1 MAVIRCKACGRV
13 YDYNKQGMC
22 PKCGAYNR
30 PPRRERVDPDG
41 SVHFVE
47 SRDAAVPSHRG
58 KKVCYEEKTCYEGQT
73 RRSARE
79 AAGEPD
85 SIRAKDW
92 ENLKDSAQGLK
103 NKFQNLG
110 KKRRDG
116 LIGLAVA
123 LLVLL
128 PPILNSCHTSR
139 RYEPAPE
146 PAYPTEEAAV
156 QYAGDTTVYQ
166 MDWYFEMMDEVARVT
181 EVQTDAQRVIVTVE
195 GLTSDTAPLPFLTAY
210 DAGGNLLDLT
220 APIQFTLLDY
230 GTEYIFDRSMYN
242 AEDAA
247 EWLLEFDVQEKQDG
261 TMVYTGDVVAV
272 DLTDALS

>member
-1 MAVIRCKACGRV
+1 M
-13 YDYNKQGMC
+13 
-22 PKCGAYNR
+22 
-30 PPRRERVDPDG
+30 
-41 SVHFVE
+41 
-47 SRDAAVPSHRG
+47 
-58 KKVCYEEKTCYEGQT
+58 
-73 RRSARE
+73 
-79 AAGEPD
+79 
-85 SIRAKDW
+85 
-92 ENLKDSAQGLK
+92 K
-103 NKFQNLG
+103 NKFQNLE

-166 MDWYFEMMDEVARVT
+166 MDWYFEM
-181 EVQTDAQRVIVTVE
+181 TDAQRVIVTVE

-210 DAGGNLLDLT
+210 DVGGNLLDLT

-261 TMVYTGDVVAV
+261 TMAYTGDVVAV

>member
-1 MAVIRCKACGRV
+1 M
-13 YDYNKQGMC
+13 
-22 PKCGAYNR
+22 
-30 PPRRERVDPDG
+30 
-41 SVHFVE
+41 
-47 SRDAAVPSHRG
+47 
-58 KKVCYEEKTCYEGQT
+58 
-73 RRSARE
+73 
-79 AAGEPD
+79 
-85 SIRAKDW
+85 
-92 ENLKDSAQGLK
+92 
-103 NKFQNLG
+103 
-110 KKRRDG
+110 
-116 LIGLAVA
+116 
-123 LLVLL
+123 
-128 PPILNSCHTSR
+128 
-139 RYEPAPE
+139 
-146 PAYPTEEAAV
+146 

>member
-1 MAVIRCKACGRV
+1 MAAIRCKACGRV

-47 SRDAAVPSHRG
+47 SRDAAVPPHRG
-58 KKVCYEEKTCYEGQT
+58 RKVCYEEKTCYEGQT
-73 RRSARE
+73 RRSARK

-85 SIRAKDW
+85 SIRAGEW
-92 ENLKDSAQGLK
+92 ENLKSGAQGLRD
-103 NKFQNLG
+103 KFQSLE
-110 KKRRDG
+110 KKKRDG
-116 LIGLAVA
+116 LIGFAVA

-128 PPILNSCHTSR
+128 PPLLNSCHFSR
-139 RYEPAPE
+139 SYEPMPE

-156 QYAGDTTVYQ
+156 QYTGDTTLYQ
-166 MDWYFEMMDEVARVT
+166 MDWYFDLMDEVVQVT
-181 EVQTDAQRVIVTVE
+181 EVQTDSQRVIVTVE
-195 GLTSDTAPLPFLTAY
+195 GLMSDTAPLPFLTAY

-242 AEDAA
+242 AEDAV
-247 EWLLEFDVQEKQDG
+247 EWLLEFDVQEEQDG

>member
-47 SRDAAVPSHRG
+47 SRDAAVPFHRG

-73 RRSARE
+73 RRGARE

-92 ENLKDSAQGLK
+92 ENLKDNAQGLK
-103 NKFQNLG
+103 NKFQNLE

-166 MDWYFEMMDEVARVT
+166 MDWYFELMDEVARVT

-230 GTEYIFDRSMYN
+230 GTE
-242 AEDAA
+242 
-247 EWLLEFDVQEKQDG
+247 
-261 TMVYTGDVVAV
+261 
-272 DLTDALS
+272 